1 MPGGGGS
8 GEYNGVAKR
17 SVCPIDAP
25 MAKAMAKSSNV
36 TRSWDSLL
44 VLGADPA
51 SSPASTTP
59 RCFGNCAL
67 LPPLKSRQRG
77 EGYDLLRRL
86 DRRPEIVTGA
96 PFTAACFGAG
106 STAL

>member
-8 GEYNGVAKR
+8 GEYNGVAER

-36 TRSWDSLL
+36 TRRVCWDSLL

-59 RCFGNCAL
+59 RCFGNAL

-106 STAL
+106 ST